1 MSLSRKLQI
10 SFLSFI
16 FSAKNNYCVLPQP
29 TNYYVKY
36 VEFTD
41 EQNSVSAMILGGR
54 DRPEQTHHYAAWK
67 AQ

>member
-29 TNYYVKY
+29 TNYCVKY

-54 DRPEQTHHYAAWK
+54 VRPKQTHHYAGWK